1 MSTAADVERMP
12 DGVVS
17 REPED
22 RAVTDFLT
30 SACAQPSALVI
41 AGEPGIGKTTS
52 WLAAVASAR
61 QRGFRVLSARAAAAE
76 SVLAYGALADLLAG
90 LDAIASADLPHPQ
103 RLAVD
108 RILLRAS
115 ADGAAVDQHAISA
128 GFLSAV
134 ERLGEESPVLVAIDD
149 LQWLD
154 PSSAQVIAFAARRL
168 TAPVGVLV
176 TVRGD
181 ADSAASWLQLPNP
194 DSVAR
199 ITLRPLAIGALYA
212 LISERLGRTFSR
224 PTMLRIHEVSGGN
237 PFYAI
242 ELARGIDAGPRDVDP
257 LLPRSLAELVRA
269 RLGSLTAD
277 ARDALLAVACLA
289 DPTVSLVSRAVGT
302 DADRMVDIL
311 AEAEEKAIIG
321 IDGNRLRFTHP
332 LLATGVYT
340 DAAPAQRRMMHRRLG
355 EIVDQPELRARHLA
369 LSATSADPLTLA
381 ALDTAADSARTRGAP
396 AAAAELFD
404 LALRLG
410 DDTPERQMGSAAYHF
425 DAGDTGRA
433 GALLG
438 EAIER
443 LAPGM
448 LRAQALCQ
456 LALVRVFDQNF
467 VEAADLLRRALG
479 EAEDN
484 LTMQVQALVALSWA
498 LVNSGHLGTAVD
510 TIEDA
515 VLRAECLGQHDLLSQ
530 ALGLRVLMHFM
541 RGDVID
547 EPSLRRALEMEGR
560 HTSIPL
566 PFRPSMQNAMMLGWT
581 GQLDSAHDEM
591 LSIRRRCLEHGDE
604 SGLLYVAFH
613 AVLIAIWRGDLIEAM
628 LVAEDAVERATQLG
642 GDVSLSIA
650 MTIRAAAT
658 AYGGREDD
666 ARRDLAEA
674 LAASQ
679 RCGSYRLAEWPITI
693 LGFLEVSLGNYQEAL
708 TALEPLLSHLDA
720 APEATEIV
728 AASFVPDIVEAMIQL
743 GRLGEAEP
751 LIGTLER
758 NGCRLDRA
766 WMLAVGAR
774 CRSMLLAA
782 QGDLD
787 AAVDAVERA
796 MVEHK
801 RLLMPF
807 ERARTQLLLGQL
819 QRRQRQKSSATASLG
834 EALQTFEGLQT
845 TLWADRV
852 RGELVRTNVGPSG
865 RTAQQLT
872 PAEQRVAELAAS
884 GMTNREIATALFIS
898 PKTVDVNLYRVYRKL
913 DIQSRSQLA
922 RRLVH
927 RTEP

>member
-1 MSTAADVERMP
+1 MSTAAEVERMP
-12 DGVVS
+12 DSVLS

-30 SACAQPSALVI
+30 AACSEPSALVI
-41 AGEPGIGKTTS
+41 AGEPGIGKTTL
-52 WLAAVASAR
+52 WLAAVALAR
-61 QRGFRVLSARAAAAE
+61 QRGFRVLSTRAAAAE

-90 LDAIASADLPHPQ
+90 LDAAALADLPHPQ

-115 ADGAAVDQHAISA
+115 IDGATVDQHAISA

-154 PSSAQVIAFAARRL
+154 PSSAQVIAFATRRL
-168 TAPVGVLV
+168 TGPVGVLV
-176 TVRGD
+176 TVRSD
-181 ADSAASWLQLPNP
+181 ADNATSWLQLPKL
-194 DSVAR
+194 DSIAR
-199 ITLRPLAIGALYA
+199 IALRPLAVGALHS
-212 LISERLGRTFSR
+212 LISERLGRSFSR
-224 PTMLRIHEVSGGN
+224 PTMVRIHEVSGGN

-242 ELARGIDAGPRDVDP
+242 ELARGIDAGPSDVDP

-289 DPTVSLVSRAVGT
+289 DPTVSLVSRAIGT
-302 DADRMVDIL
+302 DADRLVDIL

-369 LSATSADPLTLA
+369 LSATSPDPLTLA
-381 ALDTAADSARTRGAP
+381 ALDTAAESARTRGAP

-425 DAGDTGRA
+425 DAGDTERA

-438 EAIER
+438 GAIER
-443 LAPGM
+443 LGSGM
-448 LRAQALCQ
+448 LRAQAMCQ

-467 VEAADLLRRALG
+467 VEAADLLRQALE

-484 LTMQVQALVALSWA
+484 LTMQVQTLVALSWA

-515 VLRAECLGQHDLLSQ
+515 VLRAERLGQPELLSQ

-541 RGDVID
+541 RGDIID

-560 HTSIPL
+560 HTGIPL

-628 LVAEDAVERATQLG
+628 LVAEDAVERAMQLG
-642 GDVSLSIA
+642 GDVSLCIA
-650 MTIRAAAT
+650 LTIRAAAN

-674 LAASQ
+674 LAASR

-693 LGFLEVSLGNYQEAL
+693 LGFLEVSLGNYQDAL
-708 TALEPLLSHLDA
+708 TALQPLLSHLDA

-743 GRLGEAEP
+743 GRLAEAEP
-751 LIGTLER
+751 LIDTLER
-758 NGCRLDRA
+758 NGFRLDRA

-787 AAVDAVERA
+787 AAVDAVQRA

-834 EALQTFEGLQT
+834 EALQTFEDLHT

-852 RGELVRTNVGPSG
+852 RGELVRTKVGPSG

-872 PAEQRVAELAAS
+872 PSEQRVAELAAS

-913 DIQSRSQLA
+913 GIQSRSQLA

>member
-1 MSTAADVERMP
+1 MSTAAEVERVP

-17 REPED
+17 REPEG

-30 SACAQPSALVI
+30 TAGGEPAALVI

-61 QRGFRVLSARAAAAE
+61 ERGFRVLSARAAAAE

-90 LDAIASADLPHPQ
+90 LDAAALADLPHPQ

-134 ERLGEESPVLVAIDD
+134 ERLGEESQVLVAIDD

-168 TAPVGVLV
+168 TGPVGVLV
-176 TVRGD
+176 TARGD
-181 ADSAASWLQLPNP
+181 ADSAASWLQLPKL
-194 DSVAR
+194 DSIAR
-199 ITLRPLAIGALYA
+199 ITLRPLAVGALYS
-212 LISERLGRTFSR
+212 LISERLGRSFSR

-242 ELARGIDAGPRDVDP
+242 ELARGIARSPDVDP
-257 LLPRSLAELVRA
+257 LLPTSLAELVQA
-269 RLGSLTAD
+269 RLGGLTAD
-277 ARDALLAVACLA
+277 ARGALLAVACLA
-289 DPTVSLVSRAVGT
+289 DPTVFLVSRAIGT
-302 DADRMVDIL
+302 NADRLLDIL
-311 AEAEEKAIIG
+311 APAEERAIIG

-340 DAAPAQRRMMHRRLG
+340 DAAPAQRRTMHRRLG
-355 EIVDQPELRARHLA
+355 EVVDQPELRARHLA
-369 LSATSADPLTLA
+369 LSATSPDPLTLA
-381 ALDTAADSARTRGAP
+381 ALDAAADSARTHGAP

-410 DDTPERQMGSAAYHF
+410 DDTPQRQMGSAAYHF

-433 GALLG
+433 EALLG
-438 EAIER
+438 AAIQR

-448 LRAQALCQ
+448 LRAQAMCQ

-467 VEAADLLRRALG
+467 VEAADLLQRALG

-484 LTMQVQALVALSWA
+484 LTLQVQTLVALSWA

-515 VLRAECLGQHDLLSQ
+515 VLRAESLGQPDLLSQ
-530 ALGLRVLMHFM
+530 ALGLRVIMHFM

-560 HTSIPL
+560 HPSIPL
-566 PFRPSMQNAMMLGWT
+566 PFRPGMQNAMMLGWT
-581 GQLDSAHDEM
+581 GQLDQAHDEM
-591 LSIRRRCLEHGDE
+591 VSIRRLCLEHGDE

-613 AVLIAIWRGDLIEAM
+613 AVLVAIWRGDLVEAM
-628 LVAEDAVERATQLG
+628 LVAEDAVERAMQLG
-642 GDVSLSIA
+642 GDVSLSVA
-650 MTIRAAAT
+650 LTIRAAAT

-666 ARRDLAEA
+666 ARRDLAGA
-674 LAASQ
+674 LAASR

-693 LGFLEVSLGNYQEAL
+693 LGFLEVSLGNYRAAL
-708 TALEPLLSHLDA
+708 TALQPLLSHLDA

-743 GRLGEAEP
+743 GRLAEAEP
-751 LIGTLER
+751 LIDTLER

-787 AAVDAVERA
+787 AAVDAVQQA

-801 RLLMPF
+801 RLPMPF

-819 QRRQRQKSSATASLG
+819 QRRQRQKDSATASLV
-834 EALQTFEGLQT
+834 EALQTFEDLQT

-852 RGELVRTNVGPSG
+852 RGELARTKVSLSG

-872 PAEQRVAELAAS
+872 PSEQRVAELAAS
-884 GMTNREIATALFIS
+884 GMTNREIAKALFIS

-913 DIQSRSQLA
+913 DIQSRNQLA

>member
-1 MSTAADVERMP
+1 MP
-12 DGVVS
+12 DAVVS
-17 REPED
+17 RDPEE
-22 RAVTDFLT
+22 RATTDFLT
-30 SACAQPSALVI
+30 SACSEPSALVI

-52 WLAAVASAR
+52 WLAALALAR
-61 QRGFRVLSARAAAAE
+61 QRGFRVLSARAAMAE
-76 SVLAYGALADLLAG
+76 SVLAYSALADLLAG
-90 LDAIASADLPHPQ
+90 LDAAVLADLPHPQ

-115 ADGAAVDQHAISA
+115 ADGTAVDQHAISA

-154 PSSAQVIAFAARRL
+154 PSSAQVIAFATRRL
-168 TAPVGVLV
+168 TGPVGVLV

-181 ADSAASWLQLPNP
+181 ANDAASLLQLPKS
-194 DSVAR
+194 DSIAR
-199 ITLRPLAIGALYA
+199 ITLHPLTAGALYS
-212 LISERLGRTFSR
+212 LISERLGRSFSR

-242 ELARGIDAGPRDVDP
+242 ELARQLDASAPDVDP
-257 LLPRSLAELVRA
+257 LLPSSLAELVRA
-269 RLGSLTAD
+269 RLGGLTAD
-277 ARDALLAVACLA
+277 GRAALLAVACLA
-289 DPTVSLVSRAVGT
+289 EPTVSLVARAIGT
-302 DADRMVDIL
+302 DADQLVDIL
-311 AEAEEKAIIG
+311 ADAEEQSVIE
-321 IDGNRLRFTHP
+321 IDGNRLRFAHP

-340 DAAPAQRRMMHRRLG
+340 DATPAQRRKMHRRLG
-355 EIVDQPELRARHLA
+355 ELVDQPELRARHLA
-369 LSATSADPLTLA
+369 LGAISPDPLTLA

-425 DAGDTGRA
+425 DAGETGRA
-433 GALLG
+433 EALLG
-438 EAIER
+438 AAIKR
-443 LAPGM
+443 LGPGM

-467 VEAADLLRRALG
+467 VEAADLLRRALVD
-479 EAEDN
+479 AEDN
-484 LTMQVQALVALSWA
+484 LTMQVQTLVALSWA
-498 LVNSGHLGTAVD
+498 LVNSGHLGTAVT

-515 VLRAECLGQHDLLSQ
+515 VVRAECLGQPELLSQ
-530 ALGLRVLMHFM
+530 ALGLRVIMHFM

-547 EPSLRRALEMEGR
+547 EPSLRSALELESR
-560 HTSIPL
+560 DTSIPL

-581 GQLDSAHDEM
+581 GQLDLAHDEL
-591 LSIRRRCLEHGDE
+591 LSIRRRCLEYGDE
-604 SGLLYVAFH
+604 SGHLYVAFH
-613 AVLIAIWRGDLIEAM
+613 AVLVAIWRGDLIEAM
-628 LVAEDAVERATQLG
+628 LVAEDAVERAMQLG
-642 GDVSLSIA
+642 GDVSLSVA
-650 MTIRAAAT
+650 LTIRGAAS

-674 LAASQ
+674 LAASR
-679 RCGSYRLAEWPITI
+679 RCGSYRLAEWPITV

-728 AASFVPDIVEAMIQL
+728 AASFVPDIVETMIQL
-743 GRLGEAEP
+743 GRLAQAEP
-751 LIGTLER
+751 LIDTLER

-787 AAVDAVERA
+787 GALDAVQRA

-801 RLLMPF
+801 RLAMPF

-819 QRRQRQKSSATASLG
+819 QRRQRQKDSATASLG
-834 EALQTFEGLQT
+834 EALKTFEDLQT

-852 RGELVRTNVGPSG
+852 RKELARTKVGPSG

-872 PAEQRVAELAAS
+872 PSEQRVAELATS

>member
-1 MSTAADVERMP
+1 
-12 DGVVS
+12 VVS
-17 REPED
+17 REPEE

-30 SACAQPSALVI
+30 SACREPSALVI
-41 AGEPGIGKTTS
+41 AGEPGIGKTTL
-52 WLAAVASAR
+52 WLTAEALAR
-61 QRGFRVLSARAAAAE
+61 QRGFRVLSVRAAAAE
-76 SVLAYGALADLLAG
+76 SVLAYGALADLMVG
-90 LDAIASADLPHPQ
+90 LDAAALTDLPHPQ

-108 RILLRAS
+108 QILLRAS
-115 ADGAAVDQHAISA
+115 VDGDAVDQHAISA
-128 GFLSAV
+128 GFLSVV
-134 ERLGEESPVLVAIDD
+134 ERLGEESPVLVAVDD

-168 TAPVGVLV
+168 TAPVAVVV

-181 ADSAASWLQLPNP
+181 ADSAASWLQLPKL
-194 DSVAR
+194 DSVGR
-199 ITLRPLAIGALYA
+199 ITLGPLAVGALHS
-212 LISERLGRTFSR
+212 LISARLGRSFSR
-224 PTMLRIHEVSGGN
+224 PTMLSIHEVSGGN

-242 ELARGIDAGPRDVDP
+242 ELARGIDARSPDVDP

-269 RLGSLTAD
+269 RLGGLTAD
-277 ARDALLAVACLA
+277 VRDALLAVACLA
-289 DPTVSLVSRAVGT
+289 DPTVSLVSRAIGT
-302 DADRMVDIL
+302 DADRLLGIL
-311 AEAEEKAIIG
+311 ADAEEKAIIG

-369 LSATSADPLTLA
+369 LSATSPDSLTLA
-381 ALDTAADSARTRGAP
+381 ALDAAADSARSRGAP

-410 DDTPERQMGSAAYHF
+410 DDTPQRQMGSAAYHF
-425 DAGDTGRA
+425 DAGDAGRA
-433 GALLG
+433 EALLG

-443 LAPGM
+443 LTPGM

-456 LALVRVFDQNF
+456 LALLRVFDQDF
-467 VEAADLLRRALG
+467 VEAADLLQRALG
-479 EAEDN
+479 EADDN
-484 LTMQVQALVALSWA
+484 LTMQVQTLVALSWA

-515 VLRAECLGQHDLLSQ
+515 VLRAERLGEPDLLSQ

-547 EPSLRRALEMEGR
+547 EPSLRRALELEGR
-560 HTSIPL
+560 HTRIPL

-581 GQLDSAHDEM
+581 GQLDAAHDEM

-628 LVAEDAVERATQLG
+628 LVAEDAVERAMQLG
-642 GDVSLSIA
+642 GDVSLSVA
-650 MTIRAAAT
+650 LTIRAAAT

-674 LAASQ
+674 LAASR

-693 LGFLEVSLGNYQEAL
+693 LGFLEVSLGNYAEAV
-708 TALEPLLSHLDA
+708 TALQPLLSHLDA

-743 GRLGEAEP
+743 GRLAEAEP
-751 LIGTLER
+751 LIDTLEG
-758 NGCRLDRA
+758 NGCRSDRA

-787 AAVDAVERA
+787 AAVDAVQRA

-819 QRRQRQKSSATASLG
+819 QRRQRQKISAAASLG

-852 RGELVRTNVGPSG
+852 RGELVRTKVGPRG

-872 PAEQRVAELAAS
+872 PSEQRVAELAAS

-898 PKTVDVNLYRVYRKL
+898 PKTVEVNLFRVYRKL

-922 RRLVH
+922 WRLV
-927 RTEP
+927 RRIEL